1 MPKNIQKDPERN
13 RRKAVAIRYDATD
26 DNAPRLIAKGE
37 GLVAEKIIEIATEN
51 NIHIHEDPL
60 VVAMLAK
67 LEVNTFVPEE
77 LYKAV
82 AEILAFVYRLDQR
95 VASQPHQP

>member
-1 MPKNIQKDPERN
+1 MPKNNNKNPDQN
-13 RRKAVAIRYDATD
+13 RRKAVAIRYDESD

-37 GLVAEKIIEIATEN
+37 GLVAEKIIKIATEN

-67 LEVNTFVPEE
+67 LEINTFVPEE
-77 LYKAV
+77 LYQAV

-95 VASQPHQP
+95 VASKPQP